1 MMKNNLKREK
11 LKFFFLGVLLALSLA
26 VLMGAYGNSLGRYQ
40 VSAWS
45 GGGIGYGAFVMD
57 TTTGKTKMVY
67 MNIGDER
74 QNHLG
79 KPFSEIE

>member
-1 MMKNNLKREK
+1 MKDKLKRER
-11 LKFFFLGVLLALSLA
+11 LKFFFLGILLALSLA
-26 VLMGAYGNSLGRYQ
+26 ILMGAYGNSLGRYQ